1 MIKSY
6 KHFFPRDLMM
16 GKLRIHKEKSIIKLY
31 EQGKSSREICQEEH
45 ISFRELGRIIRK
57 YDGEKDSKVVSN
69 QTKAYS
75 MFLAGKPIISVA
87 IHLGLGSEEVKQ
99 YYYEYLSIYEMDN
112 FVKITK
118 DHGYF
123 LPFLSKVAEKM
134 KSNEFESDVDNLIY
148 CMNDVK
154 TVIRVRDKVQH
165 EVNMLTIKRDDLLKS
180 GQPE

>member
-1 MIKSY
+1 
-6 KHFFPRDLMM
+6 M
-16 GKLRIHKEKSIIKLY
+16 GNL
-31 EQGKSSREICQEEH
+31 
-45 ISFRELGRIIRK
+45 
-57 YDGEKDSKVVSN
+57 
-69 QTKAYS
+69 
-75 MFLAGKPIISVA
+75 
-87 IHLGLGSEEVKQ
+87 
-99 YYYEYLSIYEMDN
+99 
-112 FVKITK
+112 VKITK